1 MRFLVLVLMIALLPL
16 RGWAGEVMT
25 TEMASS
31 QISRQHEQL
40 DNAIEL
46 IAGHVHKQGI
56 SDTFNGE
63 KTAFEV
69 PKALLEAKNTKTA
82 AMHDCEGHAKADE
95 TTQTDSHCD
104 VCPTCQACH
113 TVALSH
119 LETHAASLAI
129 PPALPH
135 SPAAQFASA
144 VAALGQK
151 PPIS

>member
-1 MRFLVLVLMIALLPL
+1 MRFLVLALMIALLPL
-16 RGWAGEVMT
+16 RGWAGEVMA
-25 TEMASS
+25 TEMALS
-31 QISRQHEQL
+31 QINPQHEQL
-40 DNAIEL
+40 DSAIEL
-46 IAGHVHKQGI
+46 IAFNVHKQGI
-56 SDTFNGE
+56 ADTFKGE

-82 AMHDCEGHAKADE
+82 AMHDYQGHAKTDAA
-95 TTQTDSHCD
+95 TQTDSRGD
-104 VCPTCQACH
+104 VCPSQASH
-113 TVALSH
+113 TEALSH

-129 PPALPH
+129 SPALPH

>member
-1 MRFLVLVLMIALLPL
+1 MRFLVLALMIALLPL
-16 RGWAGEVMT
+16 RGWVGEVMA
-25 TEMASS
+25 TEM
-31 QISRQHEQL
+31 
-40 DNAIEL
+40 
-46 IAGHVHKQGI
+46 
-56 SDTFNGE
+56 
-63 KTAFEV
+63 AFEV

-95 TTQTDSHCD
+95 ATQTDSHCD
-104 VCPTCQACH
+104 VCPACQACH

-119 LETHAASLAI
+119 LETHAASLA
-129 PPALPH
+129 PPAALPH